1 MTYNYKVA
9 PCSRLEIRNY
19 ADYFRDKTKLSNELA
34 YPIVEV
40 FELLAETGYY
50 DYEIVPIKDMPNSYG
65 ETLKGENL
73 IRIRED
79 IYEKAC
85 EDDGFSR
92 STIAHELLHFFK
104 HRQEEIVFCRTVE
117 EMKSRKAYEDPEWQA
132 NCFAGE
138 LLVPKRLVKNLSVEE
153 VVEQCK
159 VTQAM
164 ASIQLRQ
171 YKKEGW

>member
-50 DYEIVPIKDMPNSYG
+50 DYEIVPIEDMPNNYG

-92 STIAHELLHFFK
+92 LLTNFFIFLNIVK
-104 HRQEEIVFCRTVE
+104 KRQFFVV
-117 EMKSRKAYEDPEWQA
+117 
-132 NCFAGE
+132 
-138 LLVPKRLVKNLSVEE
+138 RL
-153 VVEQCK
+153 
-159 VTQAM
+159 
-164 ASIQLRQ
+164 
-171 YKKEGW
+171 KK

>member
-1 MTYNYKVA
+1 M
-9 PCSRLEIRNY
+9 
-19 ADYFRDKTKLSNELA
+19 SNELA

-50 DYEIVPIKDMPNSYG
+50 DYEIVPIEDMPNNYG

-164 ASIQLRQ
+164 ASIQLGQ
-171 YKKEGW
+171 YEKEGW

>member
-50 DYEIVPIKDMPNSYG
+50 DYEIVPIKDMPNNYG

-104 HRQEEIVFCRTVE
+104 HRREEVVFCRTVE
-117 EMKSRKAYEDPEWQA
+117 EMKVENPMKTLSGKLTASRENY
-132 NCFAGE
+132 
-138 LLVPKRLVKNLSVEE
+138 LVSKRLVKKFV
-153 VVEQCK
+153 C
-159 VTQAM
+159 
-164 ASIQLRQ
+164 
-171 YKKEGW
+171 